1 MGKII
6 VVESDGKKAD
16 QAITNCIFKI
26 LRVALAP
33 NGDENSSVRGLLTDI
48 VKHHQLSKKWK
59 GRLNYRRGV
68 RVTSIRSFYIHLH
81 YNPEEDPFANCF
93 IYSFSQDPETGRTA
107 TDKVFMGLFAVKDP
121 ETTELTI
128 ETLVEPVTLWLP
140 ELKTF

>member
-16 QAITNCIFKI
+16 QMLTNRIFNV
-26 LRVALAP
+26 LRVAFAP
-33 NGDENSSVRGLLTDI
+33 NGDESSSVRSLLADI
-48 VKHHQLSKKWK
+48 TNHHQLSKKWK
-59 GRLNYRRGV
+59 GRLSFRREV

-81 YNPEEDPFANCF
+81 YDPDEDPVANCF
-93 IYSFSQDPETGRTA
+93 IYSFCQDPETGRTA
-107 TDKVFMGLFAVKDP
+107 TDKVFMGFFAVKDP

>member
-6 VVESDGKKAD
+6 VVEPDGKKAD

-33 NGDENSSVRGLLTDI
+33 NGDESSSVRGLLTDI
-48 VKHHQLSKKWK
+48 VKYHQLSKKWK

-68 RVTSIRSFYIHLH
+68 KVTSIRSFYIHLH

-93 IYSFSQDPETGRTA
+93 IYSFSQDPETGHTA

>member
-16 QAITNCIFKI
+16 RELTNRVFNVF
-26 LRVALAP
+26 RVAFAP
-33 NGDENSSVRGLLTDI
+33 NGDENSSVRSLLADI
-48 VKHHQLSKKWK
+48 TKYHQLSKKWK
-59 GRLNYRRGV
+59 GQLNYRREV

-81 YNPEEDPFANCF
+81 YTPEEDPVTNCF
-93 IYSFSQDPETGRTA
+93 IYSFSQDPETGRTT
-107 TDKVFMGLFAVKDP
+107 TDKVFMGFFAVKDP
-121 ETTELTI
+121 ETTEFTI